1 MSLQVPALGVN
12 DSVKSL
18 EVTEAVFGQ
27 PFNETLVHQLI
38 VKYMANARAGTK
50 AQKTRSDVSGGGTK
64 PWRQKGTGRARAGT
78 TRSPI
83 WRTGGVV
90 FAARPRSY
98 DQKLNKKMFRSA
110 IRSILSELL
119 RQNRLVVSDDI
130 SVESPKT
137 KLLIEKLKSVDAKRV
152 LLVVES
158 VDVNL
163 ALAARNI
170 PYVEVIEAANLNPVM
185 LISSDK
191 VIVTPGAL
199 KQVQES
205 LS

>member
-119 RQNRLVVSDDI
+119 RQNRLVVSGDI